1 VSLLAGEFTEWLG
14 ELAAALRGDGDT
26 DVACGSCVACCSSG
40 QFIHIGP
47 DESDALAHIPAELLF
62 PAPRL
67 PKGNVLMGYDEQG
80 RCPMLGD
87 SGCTIYEHRP
97 RVCRTYDCRVFPA
110 AGVFPEEP
118 EKTAIAERARQ
129 WRFSYADAESKAW
142 HDRLRAVAATL
153 PADVPATPRA
163 VEAVRRLITSD

>member
-129 WRFSYADAESKAW
+129 WRFSYADAESEAW
-142 HDRLRAVAATL
+142 HDRLRVLAATL

-163 VEAVRRLITSD
+163 VEAVRRLITPD